1 MSAKVA
7 DALLLWSTEFSMN
20 KTIQKLKGFSVE
32 PKTHN
37 YGPYQ
42 TKTRHTY
49 TSKCHHGLSTSVLD
63 Q

>member
-42 TKTRHTY
+42 TKTRHTH
-49 TSKCHHGLSTSVLD
+49 TSKCHHGESTSVLD